1 MKKTVVMLAIFL
13 VLSSGFSINVAQTK
27 PVSVGVKVGDWIEYI
42 VSTTGTPIVG
52 HDLKYAKMEIVQV
65 KDTQIW
71 ANVISETPDGTWSSS
86 IRIFDLAEGNVQAW
100 VIIPANLNPGDSFY
114 DVFLNST
121 ITIQGEKTMTVAGA
135 TRTITYLDTPERY
148 KEWDKAT
155 GVFIVTKDYL
165 SNYTV
170 TATVT
175 ATNLWAP
182 QILGLDQ
189 PVFYTLIAILIIVIV
204 AIAAVLTI
212 NFRRKR

>member
-1 MKKTVVMLAIFL
+1 MKKTIVMAAIFL
-13 VLSSGFSINVAQTK
+13 MVSSVFCINAGQTK
-27 PVSVGVKVGDWIEYI
+27 PISVGVKVGDWIEYT
-42 VSTTGTPIVG
+42 VSTTGTPVVG

-65 KDTQIW
+65 IDTQIW
-71 ANVISETPDGTWSSS
+71 ANVVAETPDGTWSSS
-86 IRIFDLAEGNVQAW
+86 IRTFDLAEGNVQAW

-114 DVFLNST
+114 DAFLNST

-155 GVFIVTKDYL
+155 GMFIVTKDYL

-170 TATVT
+170 TASVT

-182 QILGLDQ
+182 QILGIDQ
-189 PVFYTLIAILIIVIV
+189 PIFYTLIAIFIVVII
-204 AIAAVLTI
+204 AIAAVLAI
-212 NFRRKR
+212 RFGRKR